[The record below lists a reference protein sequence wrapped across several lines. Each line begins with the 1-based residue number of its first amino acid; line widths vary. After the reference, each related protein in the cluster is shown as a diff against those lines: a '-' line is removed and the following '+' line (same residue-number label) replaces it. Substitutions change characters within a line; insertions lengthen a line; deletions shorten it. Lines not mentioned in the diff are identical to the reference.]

1 MRAKL
6 DLNEQGQVVFQ
17 LVDVDFNEFVD
28 IVAAMTESVNA
39 AKSVERKKQLQ
50 KRFYPAF
57 KLMELALENHRDKYP
72 AGKDWD
78 MLKRASAT
86 ASVYHYLQDLKHHNR
101 AREAEINKP

>member
-1 MRAKL
+1 MKAKL
-6 DLNEQGQVVFQ
+6 DLNEQEQVVFQ
-17 LVDVDFNEFVD
+17 LTDVSFDEFVD

-39 AKSVERKKQLQ
+39 AKSMERKKQLQ

-72 AGKDWD
+72 ASKSGGT
-78 MLKRASAT
+78 LKRVAAT
-86 ASVYHYLQDLKHHNR
+86 ARVYHYLQDLKHHNR